1 MSRIKQDR
9 NFGSRE
15 KRGRMKQKQSLSNEM
30 DFPSRSVIK
39 NLLAMQE
46 TQEIWV
52 QLLGQEDSLEKEMAT
67 HSTLLAWENP
77 MDTGAWWATAHRVAR
92 RLQSWTLLNTHIHI
106 LTNEHKLGLRACA
119 FYVAMFSC
127 SGGTQSG
134 QIFKNWNFSRKKH
147 REGTYETKGQ
157 MLNNAKFV
165 LYNIN
170 FKLNNEKIR

>member
-1 MSRIKQDR
+1 MSQIKQDR

-15 KRGRMKQKQSLSNEM
+15 KRGRMKQSLSNEM

-106 LTNEHKLGLRACA
+106 LANEHKLGLRACA
-119 FYVAMFSC
+119 FFMWQC
-127 SGGTQSG
+127 SAAQVGHKVGRYLKIG
-134 QIFKNWNFSRKKH
+134 IFQGKSTGKEHMRP
-147 REGTYETKGQ
+147 R
-157 MLNNAKFV
+157 V
-165 LYNIN
+165 
-170 FKLNNEKIR
+170 RC